1 MTRGRRGSLA
11 LRRRALP
18 SPPSCRFIPALSQ
31 RQADALVELAERSL
45 RTGALPEGGGNRPTR
60 VLTRPNDTLAAQV
73 GTGVLDTGEHL
84 PASTVRRMA
93 CDAKIIPIVLGGD
106 SQPLDVGRASR
117 TVPGP
122 IRRAVTLRDGGCT
135 FPTSDIPPKWCDVH
149 HSRHRADAR
158 RH

>member
-45 RTGALPEGGGNRPTR
+45 RAGDLPEQGGERPTL
-60 VLTRPNDTLAAQV
+60 VLTMPYAKLAEQV
-73 GTGVLDTGEHL
+73 GTGILDTGEHL

-93 CDAKIIPIVLGGD
+93 CDAKIIPVVLGSEG
-106 SQPLDVGRASR
+106 QPLDIGRANR
-117 TVPGP
+117 T
-122 IRRAVTLRDGGCT
+122 
-135 FPTSDIPPKWCDVH
+135 IP
-149 HSRHRADAR
+149 
-158 RH
+158 